1 MAIKIGQIGI
11 GAWGKNLLRTFNG
24 LSGVSV
30 SLACD
35 KDEAQLKKLCNA
47 FPGVEFTT
55 EQDRI
60 INDPSIEAVVIATPP
75 ADHFDLAS
83 RALEAGKDVF
93 VEKPLVLNIDHGR
106 RLVELAEKH
115 QRILMVGHI
124 MEYHPASLKL
134 KEYIDSGKLGKI
146 HYLYATRVNLGK
158 VRDIENS
165 LWSFAPH
172 DISLII
178 FLLNAMPTR
187 VTATGADYL
196 QKGIEDVSFM
206 TMHFPDKTMVHI
218 HVSWLDPHKERKL
231 TVVGSKMM
239 AVFDDAESSEK
250 IWLYDKG
257 VETKLDYNTYGEYL
271 SLRAGDITIP
281 RIDSAEPLKLECD
294 HFINSVKTRTQPRSD
309 GRDGLKVLTIL
320 SAAQIHG
327 AGGSPPWKSS
337 RTLTTFEVSNGILL

>member
-1 MAIKIGQIGI
+1 MVINIGQIGL
-11 GAWGKNLLRTFNG
+11 GAWGKNLLRTFNSFSNVN
-24 LSGVSV
+24 LKI
-30 SLACD
+30 ACD
-35 KDEAQLKKLCNA
+35 KDPGQLSKVGSM
-47 FPGVEFTT
+47 FPGIATT
-55 EQDRI
+55 TDPDAVL
-60 INDPSIEAVVIATPP
+60 NDNSLNAVVIATPP
-75 ADHFDLAS
+75 ADHFSLAV
-83 RALEAGKDVF
+83 RALENGKDVF
-93 VEKPLVLNIDHGR
+93 VEKPLVLSIEHGR
-106 RLVELAEKH
+106 RLVEAAEQNK
-115 QRILMVGHI
+115 RILMVGHI

-134 KEYIDSGKLGKI
+134 KEYIDAGKLGNI
-146 HYLYATRVNLGK
+146 HYLYASRVNLGK

-178 FLLNAMPTR
+178 FLLNQMPIR
-187 VTATGADYL
+187 VTATGEAYL

-206 TMHFPDKTMVHI
+206 TMHFADKTMAHI

-281 RIDSAEPLKLECD
+281 SIGSAEPLKLECE
-294 HFINSVKTRTQPRSD
+294 HFINCINTRTQPRSD
-309 GRDGLKVLTIL
+309 GRDGLKILTIL
-320 SAAQIHG
+320 SAAQKSMEQGG
-327 AGGSPPWKSS
+327 APMEIFPNAYN
-337 RTLTTFEVSNGILL
+337 F

>member
-1 MAIKIGQIGI
+1 MTVKIGQIGL

-30 SLACD
+30 TKACD
-35 KDEAQLKKLCNA
+35 LDASTIKKLTNGY
-47 FPGVEFTT
+47 PGTEFTNDPA
-55 EQDRI
+55 QV
-60 INDPSIEAVVIATPP
+60 INDNSLDAIVIATPP

-83 RALEAGKDVF
+83 RAMAAGKDVF
-93 VEKPLVLNIDHGR
+93 VEKPLVLKIDHGR
-106 RLVELAEKH
+106 RLVELAEEHK
-115 QRILMVGHI
+115 RILMVGHI

-134 KEYIDSGKLGKI
+134 KEYIVSGKLGKI
-146 HYLYATRVNLGK
+146 HYLYSTRVNLGK
-158 VRDIENS
+158 VRDIENA

-178 FLLNAMPTR
+178 FLLDKMPIK

-196 QKGIEDVSFM
+196 QKNIEDVSFM
-206 TMHFPDKTMVHI
+206 TMHFPDKTMAHI

-239 AVFDDAESSEK
+239 AVFDDTESSEK

-271 SLRAGDITIP
+271 NLRAGDILIP
-281 RIDSAEPLKLECD
+281 RVDSAEPLKLECE
-294 HFINSVKTRTQPRSD
+294 HFINCVKTRTQPRSD

-320 SAAQIHG
+320 SAAQSSMEQGG
-327 AGGSPPWKSS
+327 APMEIFP
-337 RTLTTFEVSNGILL
+337 NAYN

>member
-1 MAIKIGQIGI
+1 MSVNIGQIGL
-11 GAWGKNLLRTFNG
+11 GAWGKNLLRTF
-24 LSGVSV
+24 SSFADVKV
-30 SLACD
+30 KTVCD
-35 KDEAQLKKLCNA
+35 IDPAQLSRIGGS
-47 FPGVEFTT
+47 FPGVALTKNPDELIA
-55 EQDRI
+55 DKSL
-60 INDPSIEAVVIATPP
+60 DALVIATPP
-75 ADHFDLAS
+75 AQHYELAAG
-83 RALEAGKDVF
+83 ALESGKDVF
-93 VEKPLVLNIDHGR
+93 VEKPLALDLEDGR
-106 RLVELAEKH
+106 KLVQIAAKNDK
-115 QRILMVGHI
+115 ILMVGHI

-134 KEYIDSGKLGKI
+134 KGFIDSGKLGKI
-146 HYLYATRVNLGK
+146 HYLYSTRVNLGK

-178 FLLNAMPTR
+178 FLLNRMPIR

-206 TMHFPDKTMVHI
+206 TMHFEDKTMAHI

-271 SLRAGDITIP
+271 SLRAGDILIP
-281 RIDSAEPLKLECD
+281 SVNSAEPLKLECE
-294 HFINSVKTRTQPRSD
+294 HFIKCVESRTQPRSD
-309 GRDGLKVLTIL
+309 GMDGLRVLAIL
-320 SAAQIHG
+320 TAAQESMEKGGVPVEVLPG
-327 AGGSPPWKSS
+327 AY
-337 RTLTTFEVSNGILL
+337 NC